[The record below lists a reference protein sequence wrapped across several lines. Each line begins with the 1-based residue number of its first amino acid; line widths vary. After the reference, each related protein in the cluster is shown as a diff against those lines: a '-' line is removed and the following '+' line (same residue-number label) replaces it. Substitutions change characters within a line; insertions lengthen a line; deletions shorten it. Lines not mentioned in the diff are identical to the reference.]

1 MCARGEAECI
11 PKPALKSSCCVAPQ
25 HTVEVCNPR
34 ANVHDDRVMAP
45 HLHVPSPNLLA
56 ANARNLSPTAR
67 GDFLALKVLLQPHGV
82 VPLVGH
88 GEGLLDGYV
97 LAIASADTDLV
108 EGAGITIE
116 THLQAL
122 HKESLRV
129 RQANVWTPLAAEKG
143 HRQVRAKAGGA
154 EIVFIGGALVVNVRE
169 HRRCIL
175 LLSDDNELVEQGI
188 HLAASVVHH
197 PTNVRGVLMGA
208 HAAPIFMKEV
218 LFVKLVQ

>member
-88 GEGLLDGYV
+88 GEGLLNGHS
-97 LAIASADTDLV
+97 LAIASADPDLV
-108 EGAGITIE
+108 KGASIAIE
-116 THLQAL
+116 AHLEAL
-122 HKESLRV
+122 HKERLRIG
-129 RQANVWTPLAAEKG
+129 QANVWTPFTAEKG
-143 HRQVRAKAGGA
+143 HRQVRAEARGA
-154 EIVFIGGALVVNVRE
+154 EVVLVRCSLVVHVRE
-169 HRRCIL
+169 HRCRIL
-175 LLSDDNELVEQGI
+175 LLADDDKLVEQRV
-188 HLAASVVHH
+188 HLGASIVHH
-197 PTNVRGVLMGA
+197 PADVRGVLMRA
-208 HAAPIFMKEV
+208 HAASI
-218 LFVKLVQ
+218 LV